1 MRDGEAPDVAH
12 APNSYGDHHEHVAS
26 HTGGGI
32 VMNTRN
38 RIDSTIDRQPP
49 TLPPGRPVR
58 LPGRGDTFVREASG
72 PVGAPTV
79 VLLHGWTA
87 TADLNWHHSFDT
99 LARHYRVIAV
109 DHRGH
114 GRGLRTAGTFSLTEC
129 ADDVAALIT
138 VLGLERVILA
148 GYSMGG
154 PIAQLTWFRHRH
166 LIAGVVLCA
175 TAPFFNE
182 TAHDHA
188 LFSMLDRLAS
198 MATHRS
204 LRGAVRTVLQGLAAA
219 KARTRVPGA
228 WALGQLARHDW
239 LAVLEAG
246 RELGRF
252 DSRSWL
258 GSVDVPT
265 AVVATLEDEVV
276 PIERQMAMVTTLEGA
291 SVHPID
297 AGHAA
302 CYRPDVFVPA
312 LIAACRSVADRCER
326 PAGALRAVAA

>member
-1 MRDGEAPDVAH
+1 
-12 APNSYGDHHEHVAS
+12 
-26 HTGGGI
+26 
-32 VMNTRN
+32 
-38 RIDSTIDRQPP
+38 
-49 TLPPGRPVR
+49 
-58 LPGRGDTFVREASG
+58 
-72 PVGAPTV
+72 
-79 VLLHGWTA
+79 
-87 TADLNWHHSFDT
+87 
-99 LARHYRVIAV
+99 
-109 DHRGH
+109 
-114 GRGLRTAGTFSLTEC
+114 
-129 ADDVAALIT
+129 
-138 VLGLERVILA
+138 
-148 GYSMGG
+148 
-154 PIAQLTWFRHRH
+154 
-166 LIAGVVLCA
+166 VLCA